1 MIFVTYPDK
10 TDVMK
15 NAFAISGPAIGS
27 ALYSI
32 GGFGVPF
39 WTVGSLGLVC
49 AVLIFFLLPSV
60 KPKSTDS
67 SDGNSKKH
75 LTVKAIF
82 SVSAHYIYK
91 ICLIISFCYAYFSL
105 LKCCYHFLTTL
116 LLLMEV
122 AFWSQCWNPI

>member
-1 MIFVTYPDK
+1 
-10 TDVMK
+10 MK
-15 NAFAISGPAIGS
+15 NAFDISGPAIGS

-67 SDGNSKKH
+67 SYGNSKKH

-82 SVSAHYIYK
+82 SVSAHYVYMRRYVSLFIFVL
-91 ICLIISFCYAYFSL
+91 LISVSSN
-105 LKCCYHFLTTL
+105 
-116 LLLMEV
+116 V
-122 AFWSQCWNPI
+122 AAPF